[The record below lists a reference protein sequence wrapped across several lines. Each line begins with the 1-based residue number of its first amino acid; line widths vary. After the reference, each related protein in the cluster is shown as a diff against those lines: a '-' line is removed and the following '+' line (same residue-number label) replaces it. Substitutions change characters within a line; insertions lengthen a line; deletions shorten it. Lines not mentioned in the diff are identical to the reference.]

1 MHVIQQRIV
10 SDGMYKPGVVV
21 PVCTIIGVSY
31 IERSW
36 KAKESWK
43 GSASNMEVGALRG
56 QGWPIPEK
64 DKLSKSMWVSFF
76 KMGGVTL
83 LVHFYLARRPIPNPI
98 LTI

>member
-21 PVCTIIGVSY
+21 PVCTLGVSY

-36 KAKESWK
+36 KAKKSWK

-56 QGWPIPEK
+56 QAWAIPEK
-64 DKLSKSMWVSFF
+64 DKIK
-76 KMGGVTL
+76 
-83 LVHFYLARRPIPNPI
+83 
-98 LTI
+98 